1 MNCIAGCLRGNIVKS
16 VPLIV
21 LWMVISGF
29 FHCSMPT
36 AETVYTLENSHLKV
50 QINPEGFVLDVT
62 DKKTDITYRTES
74 KGSLR
79 LVSESCSTDSCIFG
93 YTASP
98 DNFEFGVSLKLED
111 NSIVFAVIADPAQS
125 MTKSLNF
132 PGVIRSSED
141 DYYVIPYAAGII
153 NSVKES
159 YPLGY
164 PRGHFQ
170 LWAYKSTMPFAG
182 VTNLESGYMIC
193 SDDPWDTEINVVRP
207 DYSTPFYTL
216 QINHHPSK
224 SKFGYTRTFYLT
236 FFESGGYV
244 AMCEWYRRHA
254 ESKGYVRTLRDKAR
268 ANNNIDRLIGAV
280 DLWALH
286 QFRSEYFIDKLRGYG
301 FDRMAFELPMNWNTP
316 DYHPELIDYA
326 NGHGFLTSRYD
337 CLTDVYPPT
346 YPDNPYFRYDG
357 YPEDVI
363 VNADGGL
370 EKGWVTYL
378 DGDIPFQGYVACSA
392 THERYARDKL
402 TKELADN
409 HYNCRFIDVELA
421 SVLHE
426 CYSEVHPATRHDD
439 ALYRIRALEVVKED
453 FNLVT
458 GSEEAHDFAFP
469 FTDYSM
475 GTMSVVTAENAGYDW
490 YHPTDDPGERFIEY
504 SMNPSFRVPLH
515 ALVYHDTHVATWYT
529 GDGVSKVPLY
539 WDDKDL
545 FTVLYGTMQV
555 FMPASMWYWNLNLDK
570 FVTSY
575 HLTSSVFR
583 KVGYDRMISHEMI
596 SDDWKVQ
603 KTEFSNGW
611 TVVANFADNDYYHS
625 GSTLPPKGFVAEYGD
640 EKVIRIRKGGGII
653 AGVRLDDRLFLNP
666 YGFENEFEG
675 LRSMGP
681 VFLKKEPDHM
691 TLAFIGDFRT
701 VSINPEKLPWPVG
714 SIRVYTKEDSIKV
727 ELEQSENGWLKL
739 RRPTT
744 ETQFRIEWDDIVA
757 VQETLESPHTPS
769 LSITPNPSNS
779 ATLIRYNVPVEALV
793 KLELFNSLGQKAR
806 TIVDRHVAAGNY
818 SVAVDTAD
826 MPSGMYFVRFSVGGN
841 SVTSKLTILK

>member
-346 YPDNPYFRYDG
+346 YPDNPYFLYAAARRFHGDEREHFVAFDKCVLG
-357 YPEDVI
+357 VTVDDAFPEDIETHVDHFGGMEIIRNCKHVRRVERHLTARIADILLKAFDRHRAVERRRNHRLHAKHGFATGAVLQNLFNTLDSERPSLLCPVLRMHAETEIGIAASKSGTDRLRPALIGGDKIFRHMLYSLVTNGLVGMHYVI
-363 VNADGGL
+363 VSHHV
-370 EKGWVTYL
+370 EES
-378 DGDIPFQGYVACSA
+378 DIVCLQ
-392 THERYARDKL
+392 
-402 TKELADN
+402 
-409 HYNCRFIDVELA
+409 
-421 SVLHE
+421 
-426 CYSEVHPATRHDD
+426 
-439 ALYRIRALEVVKED
+439 
-453 FNLVT
+453 
-458 GSEEAHDFAFP
+458 
-469 FTDYSM
+469 
-475 GTMSVVTAENAGYDW
+475 
-490 YHPTDDPGERFIEY
+490 
-504 SMNPSFRVPLH
+504 
-515 ALVYHDTHVATWYT
+515 
-529 GDGVSKVPLY
+529 
-539 WDDKDL
+539 
-545 FTVLYGTMQV
+545 
-555 FMPASMWYWNLNLDK
+555 
-570 FVTSY
+570 
-575 HLTSSVFR
+575 
-583 KVGYDRMISHEMI
+583 
-596 SDDWKVQ
+596 
-603 KTEFSNGW
+603 
-611 TVVANFADNDYYHS
+611 
-625 GSTLPPKGFVAEYGD
+625 
-640 EKVIRIRKGGGII
+640 
-653 AGVRLDDRLFLNP
+653 RLFQFAN
-666 YGFENEFEG
+666 
-675 LRSMGP
+675 LRIGRVEPLIMLVRP
-681 VFLKKEPDHM
+681 V
-691 TLAFIGDFRT
+691 R
-701 VSINPEKLPWPVG
+701 
-714 SIRVYTKEDSIKV
+714 YTC
-727 ELEQSENGWLKL
+727 
-739 RRPTT
+739 
-744 ETQFRIEWDDIVA
+744 
-757 VQETLESPHTPS
+757 
-769 LSITPNPSNS
+769 
-779 ATLIRYNVPVEALV
+779 
-793 KLELFNSLGQKAR
+793 
-806 TIVDRHVAAGNY
+806 
-818 SVAVDTAD
+818 
-826 MPSGMYFVRFSVGGN
+826 
-841 SVTSKLTILK
+841 